1 MMPGCPSASAER
13 VALVRM
19 AASLLAALYLLF
31 AWPSLA
37 EEADST
43 VQAWDQT
50 ATRAETL
57 LQLPLQRRDR
67 ITSEQWEELRLQLT
81 VQREKALEQTL
92 HATLGSR
99 ISAAKLKELGTAP
112 KGQPEPDWMRTRR
125 ASLNA
130 ELAAGQAPA
139 MAARDFHA
147 RSSVLISDID
157 EILRHQRRRDLF
169 ANRNSALLPQT
180 WQAAGAQLSTVL
192 HTAVPSGEAF
202 SATARFLVACAA
214 GVAALWLAFR
224 FRRRTRM
231 MIDQRSQASTSPA
244 KRLGFAFLRDLIDIA
259 APALALLFVLM
270 ILRSMSDQL
279 PVLAA
284 IGGRVTQAGM
294 TVIFVRWLG
303 HSIFEPAFP
312 PGRLVTLPPGRSAA
326 AIRLM
331 ALLGAT
337 LAATT
342 LREDVRLLPGGAA
355 ALDAIISF
363 AIATFGAV
371 TIWQLTALLGLAQ
384 LGRQSGPNAEPD
396 RTEKSHRNDLL
407 SLIVLFLRA
416 IAILTVFA
424 GMIGYAKLS
433 QYLLISTLTSFATA
447 STALFLFRSLTEAS
461 GLLFLAPGQP
471 QSRYMQVL
479 PLVFGFVLLLVTLP
493 LIAVMWGV
501 SGERVI
507 DWILALKNGVTLGD
521 VRISFGS
528 VMTFGLV
535 FLFGY
540 ILTRWI
546 QRIIHFAVL
555 DRLRVDV
562 GARSA
567 ILTGIGYLGL
577 TLSAL
582 VAITAAGLD
591 LSSLAFIAG
600 ALSVGIGFG
609 LQSVVANFV
618 SGIILLIERPIK
630 EGDWIEVA
638 GYSGHVR
645 KIAFRSTHIETAD
658 RHEVIIPNNEL
669 VAGSVKNL
677 TYGDSEGRIVLPVGV
692 AYGSDLEKVR
702 TLLATVAGAHD
713 KVLDDPSPR
722 VVIDALGDNAIN
734 LNLLCFVGDVNQ
746 RLNVRSDLY
755 FAIVKA
761 LGDAGI
767 TIPFPQRELWIHD
780 VRDTK
785 GAKDL

>member
-1 MMPGCPSASAER
+1 
-13 VALVRM
+13 M
-19 AASLLAALYLLF
+19 AALWLLLA
-31 AWPSLA
+31 WPALA
-37 EEADST
+37 EKADST
-43 VQAWDQT
+43 VQAWDKT
-50 ATRAETL
+50 AARAETL
-57 LQLPLQRRDR
+57 LQLPPQRRDR

-81 VQREKALEQTL
+81 MQREQVLEQTS
-92 HATLGSR
+92 HATLGGR
-99 ISAAKLKELGTAP
+99 IAAAKLRELGAAP

-139 MAARDFHA
+139 MAALDFHA

-157 EILRHQRRRDLF
+157 EILLHQRRRDLF

-192 HTAVPSGEAF
+192 PTAVPSGDAF
-202 SATARFLVACAA
+202 SAAARILFACAA
-214 GVAALWLAFR
+214 GIAALWLAFR
-224 FRRRTRM
+224 FRRRTRV
-231 MIDQRSQASTSPA
+231 MIDQRAQASTSPA
-244 KRLGFAFLRDLIDIA
+244 KRLGFAFLRDLVDIA
-259 APALALLFVLM
+259 APTLALLFVHL

-284 IGGRVTQAGM
+284 IGGRVTLAGM
-294 TVIFVRWLG
+294 TVIFARWLG

-312 PGRLVTLPPGRSAA
+312 PGQLATLPPGRTGFAVG
-326 AIRLM
+326 LM
-331 ALLGAT
+331 ALLGGT
-337 LAATT
+337 LAANT
-342 LREDVRLLPGGAA
+342 LRQDVRFLPGSAP
-355 ALDAIISF
+355 ALDALLSL
-363 AIATFGAV
+363 AIVGFGAV
-371 TIWQLTALLGLAQ
+371 CIWRLTALLR
-384 LGRQSGPNAEPD
+384 LGQPGREAAPGAEPGS
-396 RTEKSHRNDLL
+396 TERSHRGDLL
-407 SLIVLFLRA
+407 SSIVLFLRA
-416 IAILTVFA
+416 IAILAVLA
-424 GMIGYAKLS
+424 GITGYAKLS
-433 QYLLISTLTSFATA
+433 QYLLISTLMSFATA

-493 LIAVMWGV
+493 LIALMWGV

-507 DWILALKNGVTLGD
+507 DWILALKNGVALGD

-645 KIAFRSTHIETAD
+645 KVAFRSTHIETAD

-702 TLLATVAGAHD
+702 TLLGDIAVSHE
-713 KVLDDPSPR
+713 KVLGDPPPR
-722 VVIDALGDNAIN
+722 VVIDTLGDNAIN

-746 RLNVRSDLY
+746 RLTVRSDLY

-767 TIPFPQRELWIHD
+767 SIPFPQRELWIHE
-780 VRDTK
+780 VRDAQ